1 MSGNRPTMVRRG
13 LAVVALSAL
22 IGIVS
27 TTPASAGDGPAELEV
42 TKVVEGTAPADAEF
56 VIRVDCVRA
65 QVPTSATALP
75 GTPAADRGPA
85 PPSDNPP
92 FVVDLTYGAEGG
104 TQSVAVGERAEC
116 TITEIDNGGADSN
129 TGPVQVSIEDPISYP
144 ASITNTFD
152 PEPTTTTEA
161 PTTTAA
167 PTTAAAAA
175 AVAQAPTFTG

>member
-1 MSGNRPTMVRRG
+1 MRSNGPTMVRRG

-27 TTPASAGDGPAELEV
+27 TTPVSAGGAADLEV

-56 VIRVDCVRA
+56 IIRVDCARA
-65 QVPTSATALP
+65 QVPTSSTAVP
-75 GTPAADRGPA
+75 GAPAADRGPA

-92 FVVDLTYGAEGG
+92 FVVDLTFGAEGG
-104 TQSVAVGERAEC
+104 TQTVLVGEQAEC

-129 TGPVQVSIEDPISYP
+129 TGPVQVSVDELISYP

-167 PTTAAAAA
+167 PTTAAAA
-175 AVAQAPTFTG
+175 VAQAPTFTG